1 MKDQIESIK
10 KILNRLYTMYPV
22 QGEEISDCG
31 IFYYVEEDFFC
42 LTMHMSFHIVFD
54 HNGGYKIEYWEN
66 ADSEKVMKRLNTFLA
81 VQEER
86 WQLLQDDIK
95 FDADSLNNQN

>member
-22 QGEEISDCG
+22 PGEIINEDIIEYS
-31 IFYYVEEDFFC
+31 VEDEYFS
-42 LTMHMSFHIVFD
+42 LSMHMTFNIVFH

-66 ADSEKVMKRLNTFLA
+66 ADSEKVMKRLNTFLS

-86 WQLLQDDIK
+86 WQLLQDDIA
-95 FDADSLNNQN
+95 FDAKEIGE